1 MIHAPLHPPAETFRH
16 EALLYEGLD
25 GFVTG
30 TLPFIRDAVRARRP
44 ILVAVGSEKIARLR
58 AALDADADAVRFA
71 DMAQVGRNPGRIIPA
86 WHAFLDEHR
95 DASAVSGIGEP
106 IWAGRSAP
114 ELVECQLHE
123 SLLNV
128 AFADRAGFRLLCP
141 YDVAAL
147 DERVV
152 HEAGCSHPGVI
163 DEEGSRESRAYRAG
177 DDLLAPFDV
186 PLPTPAAPA
195 EVLAFDQHSLGE
207 VRQVV
212 AQRGERAGLSPSRT
226 QDLVL
231 AANEVAANSL
241 RHGGGRGVLRVWREE
256 DAVACE
262 VTDRGHIADPLVGR
276 RPPGLGQVG
285 GWGVWI
291 AHQICDLV
299 QVRTTPRGTVVRLT
313 MRVG

>member
-1 MIHAPLHPPAETFRH
+1 MHPPAETFRH
-16 EALLYEGLD
+16 EALFYEGVH
-25 GFVTG
+25 GFVAG
-30 TLPFIRDAVRARRP
+30 TLPFIRDAVAAGRP
-44 ILVAVGSEKIARLR
+44 ILVAVESEKIERLR
-58 AALDADADAVRFA
+58 AALGADADAVRFA
-71 DMAQVGRNPGRIIPA
+71 DMTRLGRNPGRIIPA

-95 DASAVSGIGEP
+95 DAGAGVSGIGEP
-106 IWAGRSAP
+106 IWAGRTAA

-128 AFADRAGFRLLCP
+128 AFADRAGFRLMCP
-141 YDVAAL
+141 YDVGAL

-152 HEAGCSHPGVI
+152 HEARCSHPAVI
-163 DEEGSRESRAYRAG
+163 DEEGPRESRAYRTG

-186 PLPTPAAPA
+186 PLPTPTAPA
-195 EVLAFDQHSLGE
+195 EVLAFDQHSLRE

-212 AQRGERAGLSPSRT
+212 AQRGERAGLPPSRT
-226 QDLVL
+226 EDLVL

-241 RHGGGRGVLRVWREE
+241 RHGGGRGVLRVWRDE
-256 DAVACE
+256 DALACE

-276 RPPGLGQVG
+276 RPPRTGQVG